1 MVNHRRCVI
10 VVCQYRSINC
20 NKSTTL
26 ADHGEATAC
35 VGSGIFGK
43 SLYLPFNFAV
53 NLKLLLKNSFYL
65 KKMETEVQKKIK

>member
-1 MVNHRRCVI
+1 MVTHRHCVI

-20 NKSTTL
+20 NKSTL
-26 ADHGEATAC
+26 VGHVDQGEATAC

-53 NLKLLLKNSFYL
+53 NLKLLLK
-65 KKMETEVQKKIK
+65 KKKTAFIFFF